1 WLHDE
6 FKPRARATAPHS
18 NASHAALSPKAAVN
32 YRYGPG
38 AHVYVALSRSF
49 KAPTLDQLFDQRP
62 IPVPFPPFSLTT
74 SNPALDPQHGVS
86 IEGGISHA
94 FRAGTAS
101 PISLSAAVYH
111 MDMKDELDF
120 DVASLRYINIGRS
133 RHRGLE
139 LGVNAGRFGPWSFFG
154 NYTLQA
160 ATARSGESSGK
171 ALKAIPRHALSTG
184 IGLAPG
190 GAFDIRVTATHSRE
204 MFLDDDNTRAI
215 PDYTRIDAQLT
226 RRIARFEIVLGAR
239 NLLDARYS
247 TTGFLDPSGSGA
259 AYFYPAAGHSFSL
272 GIRSGI

>member
-1 WLHDE
+1 LHDE
-6 FKPRARATAPHS
+6 FEPRAPAAQGN
-18 NASHAALSPKAAVN
+18 NASHAAFSPKAALN

-74 SNPALDPQHGVS
+74 SNSALDPQHGVS
-86 IEGGISHA
+86 IEGGISHVFGA
-94 FRAGTAS
+94 ATAR

-111 MDMKDELDF
+111 IDMKDELDF
-120 DVASLRYINIGRS
+120 DVATLRYINIGRS

-139 LGVNAGRFGPWSFFG
+139 LAVSANRLGPLSFFG

-171 ALKAIPRHALSTG
+171 ALKAIPRHAFSTG
-184 IGLAPG
+184 IGVAPG
-190 GAFDIRVTATHSRE
+190 NAFDLRVTLTHSRE
-204 MFLDDDNTRAI
+204 MFLDDDNTREI

-226 RRIARFEIVLGAR
+226 RRLGRFAIVLGAR

-272 GIRSGI
+272 GIRSGT